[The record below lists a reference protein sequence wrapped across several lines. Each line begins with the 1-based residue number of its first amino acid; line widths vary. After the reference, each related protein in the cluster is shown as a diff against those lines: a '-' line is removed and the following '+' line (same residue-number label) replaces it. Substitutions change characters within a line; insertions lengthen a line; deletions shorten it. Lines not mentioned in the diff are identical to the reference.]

1 MNYDELIT
9 KLDQL
14 LPPKNQKIKVSEK
27 YFYYCFG
34 YLTALDSFN
43 IILKEDYVKA
53 HRYVTTSMND
63 NKLKE
68 EE

>member
-14 LPPKNQKIKVSEK
+14 LPPKNQELKVSDK
-27 YFYYCFG
+27 YFYYCYG
-34 YLTALDSFN
+34 YLTALDSFH
-43 IILKEDYVKA
+43 IISKEDYVNA
-53 HRYVTTSMND
+53 HRYVTMSMND

-68 EE
+68 DN

>member
-9 KLDQL
+9 KLDL
-14 LPPKNQKIKVSEK
+14 ILPPKTQELKVSDK
-27 YFYYCFG
+27 YFYYCYG

-43 IILKEDYVKA
+43 IISKEDYVNA
-53 HRYVTTSMND
+53 HRYVTMSMND

-68 EE
+68 E